1 MSSINNSPIE
11 MLSSLTCSRIIW
23 NAVKQLFISYIE
35 TLVSTGDYDLT
46 FLIFYD
52 FITEYY
58 PLLIED
64 GSIGN
69 ASSRRMLQNFKSLI
83 ENNDLA
89 LYNLLIS
96 IPEDSLYYIN
106 REVTEFIVKE
116 IEKLVS
122 LGLNSLVYTKL
133 LYIMTNQ
140 YPEYILEKVRP
151 LIESAVSN
159 NLLKRELHDNSSELN
174 SIAHSSKIN
183 DFKRKH
189 ECLDE
194 EDDIHYTYGDE
205 YLQIDSSDISKSI
218 IGNDEFTQEFFDD
231 SSQEWRKNKTPDK
244 NLTFYYTCEFVNK
257 ITRKMCCKKSIS
269 NSHNMGLDYFSCKAH
284 LHKKNK
290 MLQDKNFEKYD
301 TEKYDSFE
309 LFSFH

>member
-1 MSSINNSPIE
+1 ME

-35 TLVSTGDYDLT
+35 TLLSTGDYDLT
-46 FLIFYD
+46 FIIFCE

-83 ENNDLA
+83 ENDDLA

-106 REVTEFIVKE
+106 REVTEFVVKE

-122 LGLNSLVYTKL
+122 LGLNSFVYTKL

-140 YPEYILEKVRP
+140 YPEYILKKVRP
-151 LIESAVSN
+151 LIETAISN
-159 NLLKRELHDNSSELN
+159 NLMKREFKDSESELRK
-174 SIAHSSKIN
+174 SKKTKRLIVSETIYDNGFHYIN
-183 DFKRKH
+183 
-189 ECLDE
+189 
-194 EDDIHYTYGDE
+194 GDE
-205 YLQIDSSDISKSI
+205 YLNTDSIGVRQFNT
-218 IGNDEFTQEFFDD
+218 GNDEFTREFFDK
-231 SSQEWRKNKTPDK
+231 SSREWRNNKTPK
-244 NLTFYYTCEFVNK
+244 ENLQFYYTCEFVNK
-257 ITRKMCCKKSIS
+257 STGEKCCEESIS
-269 NSHNMGLDYFSCKAH
+269 TSYNLGS
-284 LHKKNK
+284 
-290 MLQDKNFEKYD
+290 
-301 TEKYDSFE
+301 DSFLCE
-309 LFSFH
+309 VHFSEKQKILKEDDIEKLDSVVLFSFL

>member
-46 FLIFYD
+46 FIIFCE

-69 ASSRRMLQNFKSLI
+69 ASSIRMLQNFKSLI

-106 REVTEFIVKE
+106 REVTEFVVKE

-140 YPEYILEKVRP
+140 YQYPEYILDKVRP
-151 LIESAVSN
+151 LIESAISN
-159 NLLKRELHDNSSELN
+159 NLMKRELKDSESELRKSKKTKR
-174 SIAHSSKIN
+174 SIVSETIYDNGFHYIN
-183 DFKRKH
+183 
-189 ECLDE
+189 
-194 EDDIHYTYGDE
+194 GNE
-205 YLQIDSSDISKSI
+205 YLNTDFSDISQFN
-218 IGNDEFTQEFFDD
+218 IGNDEFTSEFFDD
-231 SSQEWRKNKTPDK
+231 SSAEWRKNKTPDK

-257 ITRKMCCKKSIS
+257 KTRKRCCEKSMPA
-269 NSHNMGLDYFSCKAH
+269 SHNLGLDYFSCKAH
-284 LHKKNK
+284 LPKK
-290 MLQDKNFEKYD
+290 QKNFEED
-301 TEKYDSFE
+301 DIQELDSVN
-309 LFSFH
+309 LFSFLKY